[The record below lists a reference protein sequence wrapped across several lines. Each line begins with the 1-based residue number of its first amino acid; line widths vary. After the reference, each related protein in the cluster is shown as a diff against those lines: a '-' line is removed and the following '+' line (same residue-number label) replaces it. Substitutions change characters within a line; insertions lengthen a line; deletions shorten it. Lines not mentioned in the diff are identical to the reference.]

1 MVSVLWQEICIPEM
15 LLRCD
20 TITLWPTWKFE
31 ICSEATYTC
40 SDGFLDATMLH
51 WRNSTLWSETVQ
63 TVPVEQ
69 ITILWLRVDIKNWKY
84 HFLEFFSFTMA
95 TRLCFLHSIV
105 RPLANVHFHKDDL
118 RCYVY
123 SVMSNMI
130 MKCSYDVYHQLGP
143 RLKKLIFFQRLPRVY
158 SMSFFMSP

>member
-1 MVSVLWQEICIPEM
+1 MS
-15 LLRCD
+15 
-20 TITLWPTWKFE
+20 
-31 ICSEATYTC
+31 
-40 SDGFLDATMLH
+40 H
-51 WRNSTLWSETVQ
+51 WRNLNLWSETVQ
-63 TVPVEQ
+63 TVSEEK
-69 ITILWLRVDIKNWKY
+69 ITILWLRVDMKIWKY

-105 RPLANVHFHKDDL
+105 RPLANVHFHKDDP

-143 RLKKLIFFQRLPRVY
+143 RLKKLIFFRGPPEFIQCHFSCHLSSLAIFGYIVGDRADCCWRGIHMFRN
-158 SMSFFMSP
+158 MSWFSKNHSSL

>member
-1 MVSVLWQEICIPEM
+1 MVSVLWHEICIPEM

-20 TITLWPTWKFE
+20 TITLWPTKNFE
-31 ICSEATYTC
+31 IRSEPTYTC
-40 SDGFLDATMLH
+40 SDVFLGATMSH
-51 WRNSTLWSETVQ
+51 WRNLNLWSETVQ
-63 TVPVEQ
+63 TVSEEK
-69 ITILWLRVDIKNWKY
+69 ITVLWLRVDMKIWKY
-84 HFLEFFSFTMA
+84 HFLEYFSFTMA

-105 RPLANVHFHKDDL
+105 RPLANVHFHKNDP

-143 RLKKLIFFQRLPRVY
+143 RLKKLIFCQRPSRVY
-158 SMSFFMSP
+158 PMSFFMSP